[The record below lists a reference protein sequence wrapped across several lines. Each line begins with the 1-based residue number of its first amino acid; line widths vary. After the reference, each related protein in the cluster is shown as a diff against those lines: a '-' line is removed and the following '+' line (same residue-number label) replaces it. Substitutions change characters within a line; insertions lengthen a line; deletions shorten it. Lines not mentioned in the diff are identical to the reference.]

1 MIKYFLQIAG
11 LAMLWSVPFCRASP
25 HGGDGGQRN
34 VLRQC
39 RVRVALHPLST
50 LRLQT
55 CSRMPRLLH
64 HQEGDHV

>member
-1 MIKYFLQIAG
+1 MTKYFLQIAG
-11 LAMLWSVPFCRASP
+11 LALLWSRPFLRASP
-25 HGGDGGQRN
+25 HGSDGGRRN

-39 RVRVALHPLST
+39 RVRVVRQLLST

-55 CSRMPRLLH
+55 CSRMPHLLH